1 MVAFGLLVFSK
12 LCLIYT
18 DRHNLSYILN
28 SAFEDWELIRD
39 ENEIRQ
45 MIDCSQTSNKMA
57 TIFYCSGMASLVS
70 YVAKTTIFDEPS
82 VKIISDSL
90 NNTVYLHGQK
100 FILPGSCMFNNIN
113 QYFYYVIF
121 ANQCGQMVIL
131 CSTNLGTDTM
141 FAAITGHI
149 YIQFDILME
158 RMKKFGENQDDVNTN
173 SQELG
178 RIVQRHQSLILSA
191 ETLEK
196 VYNKV
201 IFVQMFTTVSVLSV
215 GG

>member
-1 MVAFGLLVFSK
+1 
-12 LCLIYT
+12 
-18 DRHNLSYILN
+18 
-28 SAFEDWELIRD
+28 
-39 ENEIRQ
+39 
-45 MIDCSQTSNKMA
+45 
-57 TIFYCSGMASLVS
+57 MASLVS

-90 NNTVYLHGQK
+90 NNTVYRYGHK

-113 QYFYYVIF
+113 QYLYYVIF
-121 ANQCGQMVIL
+121 ANQCGQMVIT
-131 CSTNLGTDTM
+131 CFTNLGTDTM

-158 RMKKFGENQDDVNTN
+158 RMKKFGKNQDDVNVN
-173 SQELG
+173 SQELR